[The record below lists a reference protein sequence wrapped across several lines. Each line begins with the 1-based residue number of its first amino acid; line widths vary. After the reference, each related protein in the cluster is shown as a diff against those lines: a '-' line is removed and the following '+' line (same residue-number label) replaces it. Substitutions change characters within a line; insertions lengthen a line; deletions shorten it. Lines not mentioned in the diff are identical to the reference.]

1 MIQKRGGHLCAPIPQ
16 DGIGKCGYL
25 NDMPYE
31 MLKSSLAKYKQIC
44 FDFPRQGK
52 LFSSNL
58 SEIIWFFYK
67 LVQIVL
73 NQIGMILSRFV

>member
-1 MIQKRGGHLCAPIPQ
+1 MVQKRGGHLCAPIPQ

-25 NDMPYE
+25 NDMPYD

-52 LFSSNL
+52 LF
-58 SEIIWFFYK
+58 K
-67 LVQIVL
+67 LV
-73 NQIGMILSRFV
+73 

>member
-1 MIQKRGGHLCAPIPQ
+1 MVQKRGGHLCAPIPQ

-52 LFSSNL
+52 VFNL
-58 SEIIWFFYK
+58 
-67 LVQIVL
+67 V
-73 NQIGMILSRFV
+73 